1 MSQCRMPS
9 LGLRIQASPSRSDH
23 MATAAK
29 EDKAAEQP
37 AKDDTPVHISV
48 PMTEAIRRI
57 CDRTEEAK
65 KRGSE

>member
-1 MSQCRMPS
+1 
-9 LGLRIQASPSRSDH
+9 

-48 PMTEAIRRI
+48 PMTEAMKRI
-57 CDRTEEAK
+57 CDRIEEAK
-65 KRGSE
+65 KRGTE